1 MTVHDRLSKLE
12 DIQYNI
18 DHYEKRLSDQMPAIY
33 NQLSKWIV
41 DKWNHDREIQLKS
54 LAYWKRRY
62 NREQKQLEYYPD
74 LFDPKHLDNIWID
87 DIDFKDAPDFVDA
100 YISQAYYYG
109 TKLTEQQ
116 LDTLN
121 EDSDYVY
128 DCLQTQLY

>member
-1 MTVHDRLSKLE
+1 
-12 DIQYNI
+12 
-18 DHYEKRLSDQMPAIY
+18 MPAIY
-33 NQLSKWIV
+33 HQLSKWIV

-74 LFDPKHLDNIWID
+74 LFDPKHLDNIWIS
-87 DIDFKDAPDFVDA
+87 DIDPKDAPDFVDA

-128 DCLQTQLY
+128 DCLQKQLY